1 MLNKLFM
8 IFCCF
13 LMIGCS
19 TIKYVPIEKAT
30 EVHTETVT
38 VYRDTTIFKEI
49 PVEIHSAFSR
59 DTSILETSLAVSSA
73 YIDTS
78 TLMIRHTLA
87 NKADSIQIR
96 YKYLEKTV
104 YKDSISVKEVP
115 VEVVK
120 EKTVYPKSYWWMLG
134 SLLGIALAIIL
145 FIASKMK
152 SFL

>member
-1 MLNKLFM
+1 ML
-8 IFCCF
+8 
-13 LMIGCS
+13 GCS
-19 TIKYVPIEKAT
+19 TIKYFPIEKAT

-59 DTSILETSLAVSSA
+59 DTSVLETSLAVSTA
-73 YIDTS
+73 FIDTS
-78 TLMIRHTLA
+78 SLMIKHTLA
-87 NKADSIQIR
+87 NKADSIRIK

-104 YKDSISVKEVP
+104 YRDSIAVKEIP

-120 EKTVYPKSYWWMLG
+120 EKLVYSKIYWWMLG
-134 SLLGIALAIIL
+134 SLIGILLAITF
-145 FIASKMK
+145 FIASRMK